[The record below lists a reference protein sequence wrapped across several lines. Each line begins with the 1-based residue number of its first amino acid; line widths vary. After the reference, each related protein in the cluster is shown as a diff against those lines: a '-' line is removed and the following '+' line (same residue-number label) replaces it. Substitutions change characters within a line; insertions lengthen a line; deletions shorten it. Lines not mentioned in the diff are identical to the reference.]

1 MIELRV
7 LGTVNL
13 VDGEGARIDAL
24 LRRPKRLAL
33 LAYLAT
39 ARSDLTYRREKLL
52 AMFWPEIDEA
62 RGRGSLRQSA
72 HVLRQQLGTDALVAL
87 GDEELSLSPSV
98 VRCDAAEFER
108 AIREGRLADA
118 VTLYGGDF
126 LPGFFL
132 DGAAEFDE
140 WLEST
145 RDRLRELAVRAY
157 ATLAEAEL
165 GAGRT
170 IEGVSFARRAISI
183 APMDERAVRCLMTAL
198 DRAGDRGGA
207 LAAYDALAHRVHAE
221 FEVLPSAETQALADT
236 IRSRGA
242 VREFAPRPVAPT
254 ASLATEW
261 RGVQPA
267 AIHASAS
274 RGYGRLMARGAL
286 AVTVLLLTGSRGPA
300 LTHDTAP
307 TISAEAREAYERG
320 QFYVSKPTE
329 ENLHRA
335 VLNFERALDA
345 EPLYPQAYAGL
356 GDTYLRLGYGSY
368 IAPSDAFP
376 KAIAAALHAIELDS
390 LASEPRATLAFA
402 RMYYDWDFA
411 ESERQFRIAIRLRA
425 TNAVAHDWYAYLLT
439 AEGRVAEARR
449 ESETAQRLAP
459 LSVAIAVDAGFVSFY
474 GEDLAEARRQLDGAL
489 LMAPE
494 APVAH
499 LWLGRVAQREGD
511 LERARS
517 EYEASGALR
526 SWVPTIAGAGYVE
539 ALLGNVPEARRAL
552 ARMDSLSRS
561 QYVTPYAVALV
572 HAALGESDQAFY
584 WLDRAVTERAHWL
597 VWINRDSR
605 WAPLRGDARFAALVR
620 RVGVP

>member
-1 MIELRV
+1 
-7 LGTVNL
+7 
-13 VDGEGARIDAL
+13 
-24 LRRPKRLAL
+24 
-33 LAYLAT
+33 
-39 ARSDLTYRREKLL
+39 
-52 AMFWPEIDEA
+52 
-62 RGRGSLRQSA
+62 
-72 HVLRQQLGTDALVAL
+72 
-87 GDEELSLSPSV
+87 
-98 VRCDAAEFER
+98 
-108 AIREGRLADA
+108 
-118 VTLYGGDF
+118 
-126 LPGFFL
+126 
-132 DGAAEFDE
+132 
-140 WLEST
+140 
-145 RDRLRELAVRAY
+145 
-157 ATLAEAEL
+157 
-165 GAGRT
+165 
-170 IEGVSFARRAISI
+170 
-183 APMDERAVRCLMTAL
+183 
-198 DRAGDRGGA
+198 
-207 LAAYDALAHRVHAE
+207 
-221 FEVLPSAETQALADT
+221 
-236 IRSRGA
+236 
-242 VREFAPRPVAPT
+242 
-254 ASLATEW
+254 
-261 RGVQPA
+261 
-267 AIHASAS
+267 
-274 RGYGRLMARGAL
+274 
-286 AVTVLLLTGSRGPA
+286 
-300 LTHDTAP
+300 
-307 TISAEAREAYERG
+307 
-320 QFYVSKPTE
+320 
-329 ENLHRA
+329 

-499 LWLGRVAQREGD
+499 LWLGRLAQREGD
-511 LERARS
+511 LERART

-539 ALLGNVPEARRAL
+539 ALRGNVPEARRAL

>member
-1 MIELRV
+1 
-7 LGTVNL
+7 
-13 VDGEGARIDAL
+13 
-24 LRRPKRLAL
+24 
-33 LAYLAT
+33 
-39 ARSDLTYRREKLL
+39 
-52 AMFWPEIDEA
+52 
-62 RGRGSLRQSA
+62 
-72 HVLRQQLGTDALVAL
+72 
-87 GDEELSLSPSV
+87 
-98 VRCDAAEFER
+98 
-108 AIREGRLADA
+108 
-118 VTLYGGDF
+118 
-126 LPGFFL
+126 
-132 DGAAEFDE
+132 
-140 WLEST
+140 
-145 RDRLRELAVRAY
+145 
-157 ATLAEAEL
+157 
-165 GAGRT
+165 
-170 IEGVSFARRAISI
+170 
-183 APMDERAVRCLMTAL
+183 MTAL

-207 LAAYDALAHRVHAE
+207 LAAYDALAQRVHAE
-221 FEVLPSAETQALADT
+221 FEVLPSAETQTLADA

-242 VREFAPRPVAPT
+242 VHEFAARPVAPT

-261 RGVQPA
+261 RGSQPA
-267 AIHASAS
+267 PIHASAS

-286 AVTVLLLTGSRGPA
+286 AITVLLLTGSRGPA
-300 LTHDTAP
+300 LTHDAAP
-307 TISAEAREAYERG
+307 TISADARAAYERG

-335 VLNFERALDA
+335 VLYFERALDA

-356 GDTYLRLGYGSY
+356 GDSYLRMGYASY

-390 LASEPRATLAFA
+390 LASEPHATLAFA
-402 RMYYDWDFA
+402 RMYYDWDFT
-411 ESERQFRIAIRLRA
+411 ESERQFRIAIRLRP
-425 TNAVAHDWYAYLLT
+425 TNALAHDWYAYLLT

-499 LWLGRVAQREGD
+499 LWLGRLAQREGD
-511 LERARS
+511 LERART

-539 ALLGNVPEARRAL
+539 ALRGNVPEARRAL

-584 WLDRAVTERAHWL
+584 WLDRAVAERAHWL